1 MFSVFLYNQQ
11 CRTLFY
17 MTTDWDV
24 AFYDTSMRKKAPAF
38 LAPFL
43 KECHLKGSDCLLKME
58 ANGLTWEIK

>member
-1 MFSVFLYNQQ
+1 
-11 CRTLFY
+11 
-17 MTTDWDV
+17 MTTDWDL
-24 AFYDTSMRKKAPAF
+24 AFYDTSMIMIASAF